1 MGYHIHKPIY
11 QINLYLKIE
20 TASLCTNCT
29 VEHMLSVQ
37 GGVENPVLLCVTS
50 QSELLQ
56 RFSLDSKQHL
66 WICPESTSY
75 DAVSYLDDQY
85 QSGKSASRFDA
96 KVSTE
101 WWYKNSHDTDNDVF
115 FAWCVYKSA
124 LSFFL
129 LCFWTISSQIFSD
142 WWTWWPRWWTNQCQ
156 LSIGFWT
163 QTKRCQRFFVLLS
176 DCLIFVLF
184 CAFTNQVCQGPNN
197 ANNPY
202 VWLKI
207 EAIGTFQVASFFLLS
222 ESFGHQ
228 TLTGARKR

>member
-11 QINLYLKIE
+11 QINLYLEIWTIL

-37 GGVENPVLLCVTS
+37 GELKIQFYCVWLPSLNSSKGSLFTS
-50 QSELLQ
+50 PN
-56 RFSLDSKQHL
+56 SKQHF
-66 WICPESTSY
+66 CPENTSY
-75 DAVSYLDDQY
+75 DALSYLDDQY

-101 WWYKNSHDTDNDVF
+101 WWYKKSHDTDNDVF

-156 LSIGFWT
+156 RSTGFWT
-163 QTKRCQRFFVLLS
+163 QTKRCQRFFVLLF
-176 DCLIFVLF
+176 DCLIFVSFVVLS
-184 CAFTNQVCQGPNN
+184 PIK
-197 ANNPY
+197 Y
-202 VWLKI
+202 VR
-207 EAIGTFQVASFFLLS
+207 V
-222 ESFGHQ
+222 Q
-228 TLTGARKR
+228 TTPTILMSGWR